1 MGPSSYFT
9 APWSGQVK
17 IITFLASAFMLGIP
31 ILQHIPGSGFHSGRQ
46 FLWLLPLLVVIV
58 SLFMVR
64 GYELAQDALYVQR
77 LFWKTKIDLSS
88 LNSVAIDPEAT
99 SGSIRTAGNG
109 GFFAFTGM
117 FRNKKLGSYRAYI
130 TDRKK
135 AVVLR
140 FVNRVIVI
148 SPGDPQDFERQIK
161 QYRGLS

>member
-1 MGPSSYFT
+1 MGPSSYFD
-9 APWSGQVK
+9 APWSAWVK
-17 IITFLASAFMLGIP
+17 ITTLVASVFMLGIP
-31 ILQHIPGSGFHSGRQ
+31 LLQYVPEIGVQSGRQ
-46 FLWLLPLLVVIV
+46 FLWLLPFLVVLI

-64 GYELAQDALYVQR
+64 GYFLEQDTLYVQR
-77 LFWKTKIDLSS
+77 LFWKTKIDLTH
-88 LNSVAIDPEAT
+88 LKSVSVDPKAT

-109 GFFAFTGM
+109 GLFAFTGR
-117 FRNKKLGSYRAYI
+117 FRNKELGSYRAYM
-130 TDRKK
+130 TNRKN